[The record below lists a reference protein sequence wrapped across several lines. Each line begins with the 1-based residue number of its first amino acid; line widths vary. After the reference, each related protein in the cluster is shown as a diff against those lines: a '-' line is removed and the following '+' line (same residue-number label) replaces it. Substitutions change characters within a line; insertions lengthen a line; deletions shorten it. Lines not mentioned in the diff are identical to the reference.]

1 MFFEV
6 KEEYKKFYNNL
17 IDLKT
22 SIIWVKIYKK
32 KLFDMYW
39 TQFIFRV
46 TYIPTLVLIILLF
59 ALTLSLIVEVIIPQ
73 IEANVDIFV
82 PFLLIVVSI
91 VFNLM
96 NKNSIEGKISRT
108 ERNYF
113 ITITLLLFIQFI
125 LIVLNIFDINSV
137 NNS

>member
-1 MFFEV
+1 
-6 KEEYKKFYNNL
+6 
-17 IDLKT
+17 
-22 SIIWVKIYKK
+22 
-32 KLFDMYW
+32 MYW

-59 ALTLSLIVEVIIPQ
+59 ALTLSLIIEVIIPQ

-137 NNS
+137 NKT